1 MASFLMQ
8 ANGYSYWAFTTG
20 KSQAGATG
28 ANNPYSMPAT
38 IGTPTGSMQAAS
50 DGTYSRTFTNGI
62 SLVNPGLTTVTV
74 QLPNPAKDLD
84 GTWRTSVT
92 LAAHSGSVL
101 VYS

>member
-28 ANNPYSMPAT
+28 ANNPFTMPAN
-38 IGTPTGSMQAAS
+38 IGGPTGTMHAS
-50 DGTYSRTFTNGI
+50 SNGTYSRTFANGI
-62 SLVNPGLTTVTV
+62 AVVNPGSSTVTV
-74 QLPNPAKDLD
+74 QLPKRAKGLD
-84 GTWRTSVT
+84 GTWSTSVT
-92 LAAHSGSVL
+92 LAPHSGTVR